1 MFQATNQSWQLE
13 HGLNMFP
20 ANQTFAHPQNVGI
33 FKKQP
38 PLLREDYRYLLSLKK
53 SLDKLQGSFKVPHPR
68 KTIYSIGIFNKQPLP
83 LREDYRY
90 LLSLQKILDKVQES

>member
-1 MFQATNQSWQLE
+1 MGTEKMFQATNQSWQLE

-38 PLLREDYRYLLSLKK
+38 PLLREDYRYLLSL
-53 SLDKLQGSFKVPHPR
+53 
-68 KTIYSIGIFNKQPLP
+68 
-83 LREDYRY
+83 
-90 LLSLQKILDKVQES
+90 